1 MLHEH
6 RVKRNDKED
15 SHIPGLFLV
24 RIGVSPERG
33 IIYRRINFPQ
43 HYDYC
48 FYHDHYV
55 LDRANFENSDLGIK
69 CLLGLNLMC
78 LSAIKLV

>member
-1 MLHEH
+1 MLDEVSLIGHVAESSF
-6 RVKRNDKED
+6 D
-15 SHIPGLFLV
+15 STDVP
-24 RIGVSPERG
+24 PK
-33 IIYRRINFPQ
+33 Q
-43 HYDYC
+43 CDYC